1 MTYLLDTNAF
11 SDLMREHPAV
21 DARLAGLGE
30 ADTVVLCPV
39 VRGEILYGLGRLAP
53 GQRRQELETKAVALF
68 ARIPCEPMRES
79 AGDHYA
85 NVKLARQKQG
95 LALDENDLWIAATAL
110 AVGATLAS
118 RDTDF
123 RQIAGLNVADWTA

>member
-11 SDLMREHPAV
+11 SDLMREHPGV

-39 VRGEILYGLGRLAP
+39 VRGEIPYGLGRLAP

-68 ARIPCEPMRES
+68 ARVPGEPIRES
-79 AGDHYA
+79 
-85 NVKLARQKQG
+85 
-95 LALDENDLWIAATAL
+95 
-110 AVGATLAS
+110 VGATLVS

-123 RQIAGLNVADWTA
+123 RQIAGLNVEDWTA